1 MKINWRFTTISG
13 AYLIAAALPLQL
25 APLHAA
31 ERGSYTYFTAE
42 SCASANKMPKDV
54 CSNAFRN
61 AAAEFEEKAPHFPT
75 RAACEQA
82 YRSGACAVSFRS
94 GAGSKRNV
102 SFTPRQNGF
111 RVVVRSDSDITTMPV
126 SPGLNFGSRPATKL
140 AIGIDPR
147 HAGSAVPR
155 PMGEGQA
162 FGFSE
167 PEAGRGG
174 ERPSPIP
181 YDPNFDCSK
190 YVEPSA
196 KGDRNSGCL
205 PGPAHR

>member
-1 MKINWRFTTISG
+1 MRLKWRFSG
-13 AYLIAAALPLQL
+13 PAGAFLIALALPLHL
-25 APLHAA
+25 TSLHAA
-31 ERGSYTYFTAE
+31 ERGSYTYLTAE

-61 AAAEFEEKAPHFPT
+61 AAAEFEEKAPHFAT

-82 YRSGACAVSFRS
+82 YRSGACAVSFRNAA
-94 GAGSKRNV
+94 GAKGNV

-126 SPGLNFGSRPATKL
+126 SPGLNFGPRPATRL
-140 AIGIDPR
+140 AIGIDRR

-155 PMGEGQA
+155 PMGEGQT
-162 FGFSE
+162 FGLSE
-167 PEAGRGG
+167 PEGGRGG
-174 ERPSPIP
+174 ERPPPIP

-196 KGDRNSGCL
+196 KGDANSGCL
-205 PGPAHR
+205 PGPARR